1 MTDSTTPS
9 STKRW
14 LESPDDIPVY
24 SGELFRRRHWLE
36 PVSTRFQPDDE
47 DLTEEELYYKYRDR

>member
-9 STKRW
+9 STRRW

-36 PVSTRFQPDDE
+36 PVSTRFQPEDE
-47 DLTEEELYYKYRDR
+47 DLTEEELYYKYRDK